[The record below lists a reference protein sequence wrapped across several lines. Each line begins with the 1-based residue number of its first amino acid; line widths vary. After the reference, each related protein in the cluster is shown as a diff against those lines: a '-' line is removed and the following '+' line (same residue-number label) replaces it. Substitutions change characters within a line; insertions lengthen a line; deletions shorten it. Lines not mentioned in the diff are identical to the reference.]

1 MRTENPAFT
10 LEGVTLRYPGKPN
23 PALDNITLSI
33 EHNSICGLLGR
44 NAAGKTSLMSL
55 LAAYRKPSAGQV
67 KVFGENPYENPRI
80 SVNVVLSC
88 LRTDKASYY
97 ETSKPREL
105 FQLASMMRPHWD
117 QAFCNRL
124 VERFELP
131 LKRRLSKLSQGQK
144 AATSCILG
152 LASRAPLT
160 IFDEAYLGMDAVY
173 RRAFVDELLA
183 DYLEHPRTI
192 LFSTH
197 YISEM
202 ERLFSE
208 VIIIDDGRVLVHDDA
223 DTLRAQGVS
232 VTGSAEAVDRLVGG
246 RQVLAARSLGGTKEA
261 VLLGLLDERERQAAE
276 QAGLSIGQPTLE
288 DLFIHLTSKEGD

>member
-1 MRTENPAFT
+1 MSTTTPAFE
-10 LEGVTLRYPGKPN
+10 LQGVTLRYRGQDK
-23 PALDNITLSI
+23 PALDNVSLAIQPG
-33 EHNSICGLLGR
+33 SICGLLGR

-197 YISEM
+197 YIDEM

-208 VIIIDDGRVLVHDDA
+208 AVMIDNGRILAHDEA
-223 DTLRAQGVS
+223 DSLRQRGVT
-232 VTGSAEAVDRLVGG
+232 VTGDSQAVEQFVGG
-246 RQVLAARSLGGTKEA
+246 RQVLAHRSLGSTSEA
-261 VLLGLLDERERQAAE
+261 VLFATLDERDRAQAD
-276 QAGLSIGQPTLE
+276 QLKLTIGQPSLQ
-288 DLFIHLTSKEGD
+288 DLFIHLTTKEGE